1 MTVSDTSTHANLAEA
16 VLPGARQRPYRP
28 RLEENAGRLV
38 DQRIGGTKRQEGLQA
53 RYRRNEARARGD
65 LAALRKGANRLPG
78 ELPEIWELTSVH
90 VPDYAG
96 DAPTWEETAV
106 HAAMT
111 LYAVHQQSRT
121 EPMFAPGRGLGHA
134 ARSLIGP
141 PDEENPSARARFNAL
156 VTSTTVT
163 ELLHH
168 LRGLISL
175 LRARSI
181 PLDHAM
187 LADDILHF
195 QQPGGARRI
204 RLTWAR
210 QYQSLPA
217 ESLASSDDATPASA
231 TNSTATAPIPEN

>member
-1 MTVSDTSTHANLAEA
+1 MTVSDTSTHANSADA
-16 VLPGARQRPYRP
+16 VPPGVSQRPHRP

-181 PLDHAM
+181 TLDHAM

-217 ESLASSDDATPASA
+217 ESLPTIDDASPASE
-231 TNSTATAPIPEN
+231 THLTTTAPIPEN

>member
-1 MTVSDTSTHANLAEA
+1 
-16 VLPGARQRPYRP
+16 
-28 RLEENAGRLV
+28 
-38 DQRIGGTKRQEGLQA
+38 
-53 RYRRNEARARGD
+53 
-65 LAALRKGANRLPG
+65 
-78 ELPEIWELTSVH
+78 
-90 VPDYAG
+90 
-96 DAPTWEETAV
+96 
-106 HAAMT
+106 
-111 LYAVHQQSRT
+111 
-121 EPMFAPGRGLGHA
+121 MFAPGRGLGHA
-134 ARSLIGP
+134 ARTLIGP

-195 QQPGGARRI
+195 QQPDGARRI

-231 TNSTATAPIPEN
+231 TNSTTTAPIPEN